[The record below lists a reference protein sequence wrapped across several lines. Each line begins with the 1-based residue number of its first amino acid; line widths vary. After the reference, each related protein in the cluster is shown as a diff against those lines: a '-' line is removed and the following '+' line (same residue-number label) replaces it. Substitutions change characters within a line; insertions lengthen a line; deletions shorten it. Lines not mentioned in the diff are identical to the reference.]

1 MTAAAFATLWHVQ
14 QVERDIAAAFVAR
27 DDPVAGKQCVSGCVP
42 PSVP

>member
-27 DDPVAGKQCVSGCVP
+27 DDPLPATSA
-42 PSVP
+42 SADAFHR